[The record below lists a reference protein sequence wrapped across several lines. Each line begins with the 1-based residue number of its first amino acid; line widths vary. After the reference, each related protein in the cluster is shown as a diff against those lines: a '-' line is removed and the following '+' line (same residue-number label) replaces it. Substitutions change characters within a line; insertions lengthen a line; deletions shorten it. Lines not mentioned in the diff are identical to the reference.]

1 MTQTQTQ
8 LTPEEKL
15 HQASEHLYMALQG
28 RFGPVDFS
36 PEQRIV
42 RAISEFGDAHR
53 RHASQEEIDRATEH
67 VYMALHG
74 RHEPVD
80 FSPEQRIVRAL
91 AEYGEACREVGKP
104 PQN

>member
-1 MTQTQTQ
+1 MATTDTQ

-15 HQASEHLYMALQG
+15 HQASEHLYMALRG
-28 RFGPVDFS
+28 RHEPVDFS

-53 RHASQEEIDRATEH
+53 RHAGQEEIDRATEH
-67 VYMALHG
+67 VYMALRG

-80 FSPEQRIVRAL
+80 FSPSQPIVRAL
-91 AEYGEACREVGKP
+91 AEYGQACREVGP
-104 PQN
+104 RS

>member
-1 MTQTQTQ
+1 MTTATETQ
-8 LTPEEKL
+8 LTAEERL

-28 RFGPVDFS
+28 RHQPVDFS

-42 RAISEFGDAHR
+42 RAISEFGEAHR
-53 RHASQEEIDRATEH
+53 RHAPQDEIDRATEH
-67 VYMALHG
+67 VYMALRG

-91 AEYGEACREVGKP
+91 AEYGQASREAGPR
-104 PQN
+104 Q